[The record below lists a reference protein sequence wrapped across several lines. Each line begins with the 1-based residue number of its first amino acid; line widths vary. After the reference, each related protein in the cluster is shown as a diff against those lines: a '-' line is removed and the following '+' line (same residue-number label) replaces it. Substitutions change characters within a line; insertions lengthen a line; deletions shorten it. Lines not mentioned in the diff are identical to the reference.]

1 MPGFRPV
8 DPKQSFPELE
18 RRVLARWRERDVFAR
33 SLANREDAEVWS
45 FYEGPPT
52 ANGKPGSHHVLSRVF
67 KDVYPR
73 YRTMRGYRVPR
84 KAGWDCHGL
93 PVELEV
99 EKRLGISS
107 KGEIEEYGIA
117 EFNQRCRE
125 SVFEYVEEW
134 NRLTERIGFWI
145 DLDDPYVT
153 LDNEYI
159 ESVWWS
165 LRKLWDDERLYEGH
179 KVVPYCPRCG
189 TALSSHEVAL
199 GYEDVSDP
207 SIHVR
212 LEYVPSAAGDRP
224 GGAGREAPG
233 EGSSRT
239 ADSDRGAADDG
250 SAGAEEIGPLQPGDR
265 LLVWTTTPWT
275 LPGNV
280 AVAVGPEIEYV
291 RVRVGDEVL
300 VLAAELV
307 DRVLGRAGHG
317 SGNDA
322 GSTPDPSGA
331 GAGHEVLDR
340 FPGSDLVGRG
350 YRGPV
355 FALEDGGP
363 ADAFRVLAGDF
374 VTTEDGTGLV
384 HIAPAFGEDDY
395 RVAAENEIFDPTNAH
410 TLYNPVRPDGT
421 FDRRVI
427 GFEGDPVKDPDVT
440 TRLIANLRER
450 GLLFREQVYEHAYPH
465 CWRCATPLIYY
476 AKSSWYVATSQARD
490 DLLANNEQIGWR
502 PEHIKH
508 GRFGKWLESNVD
520 WALSRDRYWG
530 TPLPIWECAAEGCD
544 GRFCAGSV
552 AELAARA
559 RGEVPDDLHRPHIDA
574 VVLDCEDCGG
584 EMRRVESVI
593 DTWYDSG
600 AMPFAQFHYPFENE
614 QLFAERFPADF
625 ICEAI
630 DQTRGWFYTL
640 LAESTL
646 LFGESSY
653 RNCVCL
659 GLILDPEGQKM
670 SKSKGN
676 VVEPWEVIEA
686 HGADAFRWYYLTA
699 QQPWSGYRFSVDTV
713 GESVRQFLLTLWNTY
728 SFWVLYA
735 NAEGLTPADFPVRI
749 AHKDLPAAP
758 GRGSEGGSI
767 SDPSALTG
775 AEEAAVYG
783 DLDRWVLSR
792 LQATVATVREQMD
805 EFDCTAAGRAIAE
818 FVEQL
823 SNWYVRLSR
832 RRFWDGDRAAFAT
845 LRHCLL
851 ETAAMLAP
859 FTPFLADEI
868 HLNLTIGAD
877 PGADGTKTHAIG
889 GESAHRPPEELSVH
903 LRDFPEPDPAL
914 ADPELEAAMEAVRL
928 TVELGRA
935 ARAQARVK
943 MRQPLRRAVIVASDA
958 EREAISARAG
968 LVEAEL
974 NVKQLDFVAEESEL
988 VSYAVKP
995 NYRSLGP
1002 RFGKRMPQVAAAVA
1016 ALDPVH
1022 VAAVMAE
1029 GGQVGIAID
1038 GDEHALGADEVTLSL
1053 QPLEGYEVEA
1063 EAGHAVA
1070 LQLELDDELRRE
1082 GLAREIVHAVQN
1094 ARKEAGLEITDRIEL
1109 SLGGDEE
1116 LLAAARAHE
1125 DYIVG
1130 EVLATAIA
1138 YDAADGTTAKL
1149 DGRELSIS
1157 LKRS

>member
-1 MPGFRPV
+1 MSGFRPV

-18 RRVLARWRERDVFAR
+18 ERVLARWRERRVFER
-33 SLANREDAEVWS
+33 SLANREGAEVWS

-52 ANGKPGSHHVLSRVF
+52 ANGRPGSHHVLSRVF

-99 EKRLGISS
+99 EKQLGISS
-107 KGEIEEYGIA
+107 KQEIEEYGIA
-117 EFNQRCRE
+117 EFNRRCRE
-125 SVFEYVEEW
+125 SVFEYVEDW
-134 NRLTERIGFWI
+134 KRLTERIGFWI

-153 LDNEYI
+153 LEDDYI

-165 LRKLWDDERLYEGH
+165 LRRIWDDGRLYEGH

-199 GYEDVSDP
+199 GYEDVEDP
-207 SIHVR
+207 SIYVR
-212 LEYVPSAAGDRP
+212 FPLLG
-224 GGAGREAPG
+224 
-233 EGSSRT
+233 
-239 ADSDRGAADDG
+239 DDG
-250 SAGAEEIGPLQPGDR
+250 DAGES

-275 LPGNV
+275 LPGNEAV
-280 AVAVGPEIEYV
+280 AVAPDVTYV
-291 RVRVGDEVL
+291 KARVGGETLIMAEPL
-300 VLAAELV
+300 VE
-307 DRVLGRAGHG
+307 RVLGE
-317 SGNDA
+317 
-322 GSTPDPSGA
+322 GA
-331 GAGHEVLDR
+331 EIVDR
-340 FPGSDLVGRG
+340 LRGKDLVGRV
-350 YRGPV
+350 YAGPV
-355 FALEDGGP
+355 FANTVSP
-363 ADAFRVLAGDF
+363 AGSPFPVIAGDF
-374 VTTEDGTGLV
+374 VTTDDGTGLV

-395 RVAAENEIFDPTNAH
+395 QVAAENGIFDPTDH
-410 TLYNPVRPDGT
+410 GSLRLTVYGDGR
-421 FDRRVI
+421 FSGRVE
-427 GFEGDPVKDPDVT
+427 GFGGDFVKDPAVT
-440 TRLIANLRER
+440 RKLIDDLDRR

-465 CWRCATPLIYY
+465 CWRCGTPLLYY
-476 AKSSWYVATSQARD
+476 AQSSWYVATSQVRD
-490 DLLANNEQIGWR
+490 RMLANNEQIGWH

-530 TPLPIWECAAEGCD
+530 TPLPIWECQDDDCD

-552 AELAARA
+552 DDLRERA
-559 RGEVPDDLHRPHIDA
+559 RGEVPDDLHRPYIDE
-574 VVLDCEDCGG
+574 VVLDCEKCGG

-614 QLFAERFPADF
+614 ELFEERFPADF
-625 ICEAI
+625 VCEAI

-646 LFGESSY
+646 LFDTTSY

-676 VVEPWEVIEA
+676 VVEPWDVISA

-735 NAEGLTPADFPVRI
+735 NAENLTPADF
-749 AHKDLPAAP
+749 AAEP
-758 GRGSEGGSI
+758 KP
-767 SDPSALTG
+767 SD
-775 AEEAAVYG
+775 
-783 DLDRWVLSR
+783 DLDRWALSR
-792 LQATVATVREQMD
+792 LQATVSTVRDHMD
-805 EFDCTAAGRAIAE
+805 DFDCTTAGREIAA
-818 FVEQL
+818 FVEEL

-832 RRFWDGDRAAFAT
+832 RRFWEGDRAAFAT

-851 ETAAMLAP
+851 ETAALLAP

-868 HLNLTIGAD
+868 HLNLA
-877 PGADGTKTHAIG
+877 G
-889 GESAHRPPEELSVH
+889 GESEELGDMPDSVH
-903 LRDFPEPDPAL
+903 LRDFPDPDPAL
-914 ADPELEAAMEAVRL
+914 ADPELEAAMGAVRL

-935 ARAQARVK
+935 ARAQAKAKV
-943 MRQPLRRAVIVASDA
+943 RQPLRRAVIVANDA
-958 EREAISARAG
+958 EREAISARAE
-968 LVEAEL
+968 LVKSEL
-974 NVKQLDFVAEESEL
+974 NVKELDFVTEEAEL

-1002 RFGKRMPQVAAAVA
+1002 RFGKRMPQVAAAVE

-1022 VAAVMAE
+1022 VAKVMSD
-1029 GGQVGIAID
+1029 GGEVGISIE
-1038 GDEHALGADEVTLSL
+1038 GDEHTLAPDEVTLAL

-1094 ARKEAGLEITDRIEL
+1094 ARKAAGLEITDRIEL
-1109 SLGGDEE
+1109 ALGGDEE
-1116 LLAAARAHE
+1116 LLAAAREHQ
-1125 DYIVG
+1125 DYVAG
-1130 EVLATAIA
+1130 EVLATSLA
-1138 YDAADGTTAKL
+1138 YETAGGVTAKI
-1149 DGRELSIS
+1149 DGRELRIGIS
-1157 LKRS
+1157 PVSARR

>member
-8 DPKQSFPELE
+8 DAKQSFPELE
-18 RRVLARWRERDVFAR
+18 QRVLERWRERDVFGR
-33 SLANREDAEVWS
+33 SLSQREGAEIWS

-52 ANGKPGSHHVLSRVF
+52 ANGRPGSHHVFSRVF

-73 YRTMRGYRVPR
+73 YRSMCGYRVPR

-99 EKRLGISS
+99 EKQLGISS
-107 KGEIEEYGIA
+107 KQEIEDFGIA
-117 EFNQRCRE
+117 EFNKRCRE

-134 NRLTERIGFWI
+134 NRLTERIGFWV

-153 LDNEYI
+153 LDDSYI

-165 LRKLWDDERLYEGH
+165 LRQLWDEDRLYEGH

-199 GYEDVSDP
+199 GYQDVEDP
-207 SIHVR
+207 SIYVR
-212 LEYVPSAAGDRP
+212 FELL
-224 GGAGREAPG
+224 G
-233 EGSSRT
+233 E
-239 ADSDRGAADDG
+239 DG
-250 SAGAEEIGPLQPGDR
+250 SESGES

-280 AVAVGPEIEYV
+280 AVAVAPDVTYV
-291 RVRVGDEVL
+291 KARVGDETL
-300 VLAAELV
+300 ILAEPLLEK
-307 DRVLGRAGHG
+307 VLGEEV
-317 SGNDA
+317 
-322 GSTPDPSGA
+322 
-331 GAGHEVLDR
+331 EVLDR
-340 FPGSDLVGRG
+340 FPGSDLVGRR
-350 YRGPV
+350 YLGPI
-355 FALEDGGP
+355 FILEDGGP
-363 ADAFRVLAGDF
+363 PSAFQGPANAFQILAGDF

-395 RVAAENEIFDPTNAH
+395 AVAAENGIFDPTSH
-410 TLYNPVRPDGT
+410 GTLYNPVGLDGK
-421 FDRRVI
+421 FDGRVV
-427 GFEGDPVKDPDVT
+427 GFEGKFVKDPEVT
-440 TRLIANLRER
+440 RGLIADLDRR

-465 CWRCATPLIYY
+465 CWRCGTPLLYY
-476 AKSSWYVATSQARD
+476 AKSSWYVATSQVRD
-490 DLLANNEQIGWR
+490 RLLANNETIGWH
-502 PEHIKH
+502 PEHIKT
-508 GRFGKWLESNVD
+508 GRFGKWLEGNVD

-530 TPLPIWECAAEGCD
+530 TPLPIWECTGEDCD

-552 AELAARA
+552 AELRERA
-559 RGEVPDDLHRPHIDA
+559 RGEVPEDLHRPYIDE
-574 VVLDCEDCGG
+574 VTLDCEKCGG

-614 QLFAERFPADF
+614 ELFEERFPADF

-646 LFGESSY
+646 LFDTSSY

-659 GLILDPEGQKM
+659 GLILDLEGQKM

-676 VVEPWEVIEA
+676 VVEPWEVIDA

-735 NAEGLTPADFPVRI
+735 NAENLTPGDF
-749 AHKDLPAAP
+749 H
-758 GRGSEGGSI
+758 
-767 SDPSALTG
+767 DPP
-775 AEEAAVYG
+775 EATE
-783 DLDRWVLSR
+783 DLDRWALSK
-792 LQATVATVREQMD
+792 LQSTIATVRERMD

-818 FVEQL
+818 YVEEL

-832 RRFWDGDRAAFAT
+832 RRFWEGDRAAFAT

-851 ETAAMLAP
+851 ETAALLAP

-868 HLNLTIGAD
+868 HLNLA
-877 PGADGTKTHAIG
+877 G
-889 GESAHRPPEELSVH
+889 GDDEELGELPDSVH
-903 LRDFPEPDPAL
+903 LRDFPVPDPAL
-914 ADPELEAAMEAVRL
+914 SDPDLEAAMEAVRL

-935 ARAQARVK
+935 ARAQAKAKV
-943 MRQPLRRAVIVASDA
+943 RQPLRRAVIVASDA
-958 EREAISARAG
+958 EREAIEARAD
-968 LVEAEL
+968 LVTAEL
-974 NVKQLDFVAEESEL
+974 NVKELDFVSEEADL

-995 NYRSLGP
+995 NYRALGP
-1002 RFGKRMPQVAAAVA
+1002 RFGKRMPQVAAAVE

-1022 VAAVMAE
+1022 VAKVMAD
-1029 GGQVGIAID
+1029 GGEVGINVD
-1038 GDEHALGADEVTLSL
+1038 GDEHTIGPDEVTLAL
-1053 QPLEGYEVEA
+1053 QPLDGYEVEA

-1094 ARKEAGLEITDRIEL
+1094 ARKAAGLDISDRIEL
-1109 SLGGDEE
+1109 RLGGDDD

-1125 DYIVG
+1125 PYIAG
-1130 EVLATAIA
+1130 EVLATAVA
-1138 YDAADGTTAKL
+1138 YDAAEIAPVRV
-1149 DGRELSIS
+1149 DGRDLRIALS
-1157 LKRS
+1157 RV

>member
-1 MPGFRPV
+1 MPGFKPV
-8 DPKQSFPELE
+8 DPRQSFPELE
-18 RRVLARWRERDVFAR
+18 ERVLARWRERDVFER

-52 ANGKPGSHHVLSRVF
+52 ANGRPGSHHVLSRVF

-73 YRTMRGYRVPR
+73 YRTMQGYRVPR

-99 EKRLGISS
+99 EKELGISS
-107 KGEIEEYGIA
+107 KQEIEEYGIA
-117 EFNQRCRE
+117 RFNERCRA

-153 LDNEYI
+153 LEDDYI

-165 LRKLWDDERLYEGH
+165 LRKLWDDGRLYEGH

-199 GYEDVSDP
+199 GYQDVSDP
-207 SIHVR
+207 SVYVR
-212 LEYVPSAAGDRP
+212 FPLLAE
-224 GGAGREAPG
+224 
-233 EGSSRT
+233 
-239 ADSDRGAADDG
+239 DG
-250 SAGAEEIGPLQPGDR
+250 SEAGES

-275 LPGNV
+275 LPGNEAV
-280 AVAVGPEIEYV
+280 AVAPDVTYV
-291 RVRVGDEVL
+291 RAFVDGETLIVAEPLVEKVL
-300 VLAAELV
+300 GEAAEI
-307 DRVLGRAGHG
+307 A
-317 SGNDA
+317 
-322 GSTPDPSGA
+322 
-331 GAGHEVLDR
+331 ER
-340 FPGSDLVGRG
+340 FPGSELVGRH
-350 YRGPV
+350 YKGPV
-355 FALEDGGP
+355 FALSDREPGGFP
-363 ADAFRVLAGDF
+363 AIAGDF

-395 RVAAENEIFDPTNAH
+395 RVAAENELFDPTDH
-410 TLYNPVRPDGT
+410 GSLYNPVGLDGR
-421 FDRRVI
+421 FDRRVA
-427 GFEGDPVKDPDVT
+427 GFEGKFVKADEVA
-440 TRLIANLRER
+440 RALIDDLDRR

-465 CWRCATPLIYY
+465 CWRCGTPLLYY

-490 DLLANNEQIGWR
+490 QLLANNEGIGWH

-508 GRFGKWLESNVD
+508 GRFGKWLENNVD

-530 TPLPIWECAAEGCD
+530 TPLPIWECSAAGCD

-552 AELAARA
+552 AELRERA
-559 RGEVPDDLHRPHIDA
+559 GGEVPDDLHRPHIDA
-574 VVLDCEDCGG
+574 VAVECEKCGG

-614 QLFAERFPADF
+614 ELFEERFPADF

-646 LFGESSY
+646 LFDASSY

-676 VVEPWEVIEA
+676 VVEPWDVIAA

-699 QQPWSGYRFSVDTV
+699 QQPWAGYRFSVETV

-735 NAEGLTPADFPVRI
+735 NAEDLGPSDFRG
-749 AHKDLPAAP
+749 AP
-758 GRGSEGGSI
+758 EP
-767 SDPSALTG
+767 SD
-775 AEEAAVYG
+775 
-783 DLDRWVLSR
+783 DLDRWALSK
-792 LQATVATVREQMD
+792 LQATVASVAGHMD
-805 EFDCTAAGRAIAE
+805 SFDCTAAGREVAE
-818 FVEQL
+818 FVEEL

-832 RRFWDGDRAAFAT
+832 RRFWEGDRAAFGT

-851 ETAAMLAP
+851 EVAALLAP

-868 HLNLTIGAD
+868 HLNLA
-877 PGADGTKTHAIG
+877 G
-889 GESAHRPPEELSVH
+889 GESQDLGELPDSVH
-903 LRDFPEPDPAL
+903 LRDFPRVDPAL
-914 ADPELEAAMEAVRL
+914 ADRDLEVAMEAVRL

-935 ARAQARVK
+935 ARAQAKAK

-958 EREAISARAG
+958 EREAISARAD
-968 LVEAEL
+968 LVKAEL
-974 NVKQLDFVAEESEL
+974 NVKELDFVNEESEL

-1002 RFGKRMPQVAAAVA
+1002 RFGKRMPQVAAAVG

-1022 VAAVMAE
+1022 VARVMTE
-1029 GGQVGIAID
+1029 GGEVGINVD
-1038 GDEHALGADEVTLSL
+1038 GDEHALGPEELTLSL

-1070 LQLELDDELRRE
+1070 LQLDLDDELRRE

-1094 ARKEAGLEITDRIEL
+1094 ARKEAGLEITDRIAL
-1109 SLGGDEE
+1109 RLGGDEE
-1116 LLAAARAHE
+1116 LLTAAKEHQPYLA
-1125 DYIVG
+1125 G
-1130 EVLATAIA
+1130 EVLATSVT
-1138 YDAADGTTAKL
+1138 YDAADAGPL
-1149 DGRELSIS
+1149 RIDGHDLNIDVTRA
-1157 LKRS
+1157 

>member
-1 MPGFRPV
+1 VTGFSPV
-8 DPKQSFPELE
+8 DPKQPFPQLE
-18 RRVLARWRERDVFAR
+18 ERVLARWREGDVFSR
-33 SLANREDAEVWS
+33 SLAARKGAEVWS

-52 ANGKPGSHHVLSRVF
+52 ANGRPGSHHVLARVF

-73 YRTMRGYRVPR
+73 YKTMCGYRVPR

-99 EKRLGISS
+99 EKQLGISS
-107 KGEIEEYGIA
+107 KQEIEEFGIA
-117 EFNQRCRE
+117 EFNRRCRE

-145 DLDDPYVT
+145 DLDHPYVT
-153 LDNEYI
+153 LEDDYI

-189 TALSSHEVAL
+189 TALSSHEVAQ
-199 GYEDVSDP
+199 GYKDVEDP
-207 SIHVR
+207 SIYVR
-212 LEYVPSAAGDRP
+212 FPLLG
-224 GGAGREAPG
+224 
-233 EGSSRT
+233 
-239 ADSDRGAADDG
+239 DDG
-250 SAGAEEIGPLQPGDR
+250 GEAGES

-280 AVAVGPEIEYV
+280 AVAVAPGVTYV
-291 RVRVGDEVL
+291 RARVGDETLILAEPL
-300 VLAAELV
+300 VEK
-307 DRVLGRAGHG
+307 VLGE
-317 SGNDA
+317 
-322 GSTPDPSGA
+322 GA
-331 GAGHEVLDR
+331 EILDR
-340 FPGSDLVGRG
+340 FPGSELLGRR

-355 FALEDGGP
+355 FELADGGP

-384 HIAPAFGEDDY
+384 HLAPAFGEDDY
-395 RVAAENEIFDPTNAH
+395 AVAAADGLFDPTVH
-410 TLYNPVRPDGT
+410 GSLYNPVGLDGR
-421 FDRRVI
+421 FDGRVA
-427 GFEGDPVKDPDVT
+427 GFEDRFVKDPET
-440 TRLIANLRER
+440 TAALIADLERR
-450 GLLFREQVYEHAYPH
+450 GLLFRAQVYEHAYPH
-465 CWRCATPLIYY
+465 CWRCGTPLLYY

-490 DLLANNEQIGWR
+490 SLLANNERIGWH
-502 PEHIKH
+502 PEHIKD
-508 GRFGKWLESNVD
+508 GRFGKWLENNVD

-530 TPLPIWECAAEGCD
+530 TPLPIWECSGEGCD

-552 AELAARA
+552 AELRE
-559 RGEVPDDLHRPHIDA
+559 RSGGEVPDDLHRPYIDE
-574 VVLDCEDCGG
+574 VTVDCEKCGG

-614 QLFAERFPADF
+614 AEFEQRFPADF

-646 LFGESSY
+646 LFDTTSY

-659 GLILDPEGQKM
+659 GHIQDSEGQKM

-676 VVEPWEVIEA
+676 VVEPWDVIDA

-699 QQPWSGYRFSVDTV
+699 QQPWSGYRFSVETV

-735 NAEGLTPADFPVRI
+735 NAEGLGPEDFRGAPEAD
-749 AHKDLPAAP
+749 
-758 GRGSEGGSI
+758 
-767 SDPSALTG
+767 T
-775 AEEAAVYG
+775 
-783 DLDRWVLSR
+783 DLDRWALSR
-792 LQATVATVREQMD
+792 LQATTTTVRERMD
-805 EFDCTAAGRAIAE
+805 EFDCTTAGRTIAE
-818 FVEQL
+818 FVEEL

-851 ETAAMLAP
+851 ETAALLAP
-859 FTPFLADEI
+859 FVPFLADEV
-868 HLNLTIGAD
+868 HANLAGGAA
-877 PGADGTKTHAIG
+877 GETDGL
-889 GESAHRPPEELSVH
+889 PDSVH
-903 LRDFPEPDPAL
+903 LRDYPEPDAAL
-914 ADPELEAAMEAVRL
+914 ADPELEAGMAAVRL

-935 ARAQARVK
+935 ARAQAKAKV
-943 MRQPLRRAVIVASDA
+943 RQPLRRAVIVANEA
-958 EREAISARAG
+958 ERTAIEARAE
-968 LVEAEL
+968 LVTAEL
-974 NVKQLDFVAEESEL
+974 NVKELDFVSDEGEL
-988 VSYAVKP
+988 VTYTAKP

-1002 RFGKRMPQVAAAVA
+1002 RFGKRMPQVAAAIE
-1016 ALDPVH
+1016 ALDAAH
-1022 VAAVMAE
+1022 VAQVMAN
-1029 GGQVGIAID
+1029 GGEVGINVE
-1038 GDEHALGADEVTLSL
+1038 GDEHTLGPDEVTLAL

-1082 GLAREIVHAVQN
+1082 GLAREIVHAVQI

-1109 SLGGDEE
+1109 GLGGDAE

-1125 DYIVG
+1125 PYVAG
-1130 EVLATAIA
+1130 EVLATAVA
-1138 YDAADGTTAKL
+1138 YDRAEGGSSAKI
-1149 DGRELSIS
+1149 DGRELVIAIS
-1157 LKRS
+1157 RSAA

>member
-1 MPGFRPV
+1 MPGFKPV

-18 RRVLARWRERDVFAR
+18 QRVLARWRERDVFNR
-33 SLANREDAEVWS
+33 SLANREGAEVWS

-99 EKRLGISS
+99 EKELGIGS
-107 KGEIEEYGIA
+107 KQEIEEYGIA

-165 LRKLWDDERLYEGH
+165 LRRLWDDERLYEGH

-199 GYEDVSDP
+199 GYEDVEDP
-207 SIHVR
+207 SIYIKIP
-212 LEYVPSAAGDRP
+212 LASSASATPEESDMDPSSLPRP
-224 GGAGREAPG
+224 GAS
-233 EGSSRT
+233 GSTLR
-239 ADSDRGAADDG
+239 
-250 SAGAEEIGPLQPGDR
+250 PGDQ

-275 LPGNV
+275 LPGNEAV
-280 AVAVGPEIEYV
+280 AVAPDVTYV
-291 RVRVGDEVL
+291 RAKVGDEVL
-300 VLAAELV
+300 ILAEALV
-307 DRVLGRAGHG
+307 ERVLGEGVEIA
-317 SGNDA
+317 
-322 GSTPDPSGA
+322 
-331 GAGHEVLDR
+331 DR
-340 FPGSDLVGRG
+340 FPGSDLVGRH
-350 YRGPV
+350 YEGPV
-355 FALEDGGP
+355 FALSDREPGGFP
-363 ADAFRVLAGDF
+363 VLAGDF

-395 RVAAENEIFDPTNAH
+395 AVAAENGIFDPTDHAS
-410 TLYNPVRPDGT
+410 LYNPVGLDGK
-421 FDRRVI
+421 FDRRVV
-427 GFEGDPVKDPDVT
+427 GFEGRFVKDPEVT
-440 TRLIANLRER
+440 AALIEDLRGR
-450 GLLFREQVYEHAYPH
+450 GLLFREQVYEHSYPH
-465 CWRCATPLIYY
+465 CWRCGTPLLYY

-490 DLLANNEQIGWR
+490 QLLANNEGIGWH

-530 TPLPIWECAAEGCD
+530 TPLPIWECGGEDCD

-552 AELAARA
+552 AELRERA
-559 RGEVPDDLHRPHIDA
+559 GGEVPDDLHRPHIDA
-574 VVLDCEDCGG
+574 VTVECEKCGG

-614 QLFAERFPADF
+614 ELFAERFPADF

-653 RNCVCL
+653 KNCVCL

-676 VVEPWEVIEA
+676 VVEPWDVIAA

-735 NAEGLTPADFPVRI
+735 NAEDLGPEDFHGAPEPAD
-749 AHKDLPAAP
+749 
-758 GRGSEGGSI
+758 
-767 SDPSALTG
+767 
-775 AEEAAVYG
+775 
-783 DLDRWVLSR
+783 DLDRWALSK
-792 LQATVATVREQMD
+792 LQATVASVSEHMD
-805 EFDCTAAGRAIAE
+805 GFDCTAAGREIAA
-818 FVEQL
+818 FVEEL

-832 RRFWDGDRAAFAT
+832 RRFWEGDRAAFAT

-851 ETAAMLAP
+851 ETAALLAP

-868 HLNLTIGAD
+868 HLNLA
-877 PGADGTKTHAIG
+877 G
-889 GESAHRPPEELSVH
+889 GEAETLGELPDSVH
-903 LRDFPEPDPAL
+903 LRDFPQADPAL
-914 ADPELEAAMEAVRL
+914 ADPDLEAAMKAVRL

-935 ARAQARVK
+935 ARAQAKAK
-943 MRQPLRRAVIVASDA
+943 MRQPLRKAVIVANDA
-958 EREAISARAG
+958 EREAISARAE
-968 LVEAEL
+968 LVRAEL
-974 NVKQLDFVAEESEL
+974 NVKELNFVTEEAEL

-1002 RFGKRMPQVAAAVA
+1002 RFGKRMPQVAAAIE
-1016 ALDPVH
+1016 ALDPDH
-1022 VAAVMAE
+1022 VAKVLSAGIGAE
-1029 GGQVGIAID
+1029 IDVAGERIGINVD
-1038 GDEHALGADEVTLSL
+1038 GDEHTLAADEVTLSL

-1070 LQLELDDELRRE
+1070 LQLELDDELRQE

-1094 ARKEAGLEITDRIEL
+1094 ARKEAGLEITDRIAL

-1125 DYIVG
+1125 AYISG
-1130 EVLATAIA
+1130 EVLATEIS
-1138 YDAADGTTAKL
+1138 YDATDGVSAKL
-1149 DGRELSIS
+1149 DGKELQIAV
-1157 LKRS
+1157 KRSDAPRTRCP

>member
-1 MPGFRPV
+1 MPGFKPV
-8 DPKQSFPELE
+8 DTKQSFPELE
-18 RRVLARWRERDVFAR
+18 EQVLARWRERNVFNR
-33 SLANREDAEVWS
+33 SLAKREDAEVWS

-52 ANGKPGSHHVLSRVF
+52 ANGRPGSHHVLARVF
-67 KDVYPR
+67 KDIYPR
-73 YRTMRGYRVPR
+73 YKSMCGYRVPR

-99 EKRLGISS
+99 EKELGISS
-107 KGEIEEYGIA
+107 KQEIEEYGIA
-117 EFNQRCRE
+117 EFNKRCRE

-153 LDNEYI
+153 LDNDYI

-165 LRKLWDDERLYEGH
+165 LRELWDSDRLYEGH

-199 GYEDVSDP
+199 GYKDVEDP
-207 SIHVR
+207 SIYVR
-212 LEYVPSAAGDRP
+212 FPLLD
-224 GGAGREAPG
+224 
-233 EGSSRT
+233 
-239 ADSDRGAADDG
+239 
-250 SAGAEEIGPLQPGDR
+250 AENES

-275 LPGNV
+275 LPGNQAV
-280 AVAVGPEIEYV
+280 AVAPDITYAKA
-291 RVRVGDEVL
+291 RVDGETLILAKPL
-300 VLAAELV
+300 VE
-307 DRVLGRAGHG
+307 RVLGEGVEIVDELEG
-317 SGNDA
+317 S
-322 GSTPDPSGA
+322 
-331 GAGHEVLDR
+331 E
-340 FPGSDLVGRG
+340 LVGRS
-350 YRGPV
+350 YLGPV
-355 FALEDGGP
+355 FALNDQEPGGFP
-363 ADAFRVLAGDF
+363 VISGDF

-395 RVAAENEIFDPTNAH
+395 TVAAENGIFDPTQH
-410 TLYNPVRPDGT
+410 GSLYNPVGLDGH
-421 FDRRVI
+421 FDRRVV
-427 GFEGDPVKDPDVT
+427 GFEGKFVKDPEVT
-440 TRLIANLRER
+440 RELIADLDKR

-465 CWRCATPLIYY
+465 CWRCGTPLLYY
-476 AKSSWYVATSQARD
+476 AKSSWYIATSQARD
-490 DLLANNEQIGWR
+490 QLLANNEEIGWH

-508 GRFGKWLESNVD
+508 GRFGKWLENNVD

-530 TPLPIWECAAEGCD
+530 TPLPIWECTGVQCD

-552 AELAARA
+552 EDLRERA
-559 RGEVPDDLHRPHIDA
+559 KGDVPDDLHRPYIDEVA
-574 VVLDCEDCGG
+574 IDCEKCGG

-614 QLFAERFPADF
+614 ELFKERFPADF
-625 ICEAI
+625 ICEAL

-659 GLILDPEGQKM
+659 GLILDPDGQKM

-676 VVEPWEVIEA
+676 VVEPGDVISV

-735 NAEGLTPADFPVRI
+735 NAENLGPEDFS
-749 AHKDLPAAP
+749 AP
-758 GRGSEGGSI
+758 PEPSE
-767 SDPSALTG
+767 
-775 AEEAAVYG
+775 
-783 DLDRWVLSR
+783 DLDRWALSR
-792 LQATVATVREQMD
+792 LQATVATVRERMD
-805 EFDCTAAGRAIAE
+805 EFDCTTAGKAIAE
-818 FVEQL
+818 FVEEL

-832 RRFWDGDRAAFAT
+832 RRFWDGDRVAFAT

-851 ETAAMLAP
+851 ETAALLAP

-868 HLNLTIGAD
+868 HLNLA
-877 PGADGTKTHAIG
+877 G
-889 GESAHRPPEELSVH
+889 GEAEELGGRPDSVH
-903 LRDFPEPDPAL
+903 LRDFPAADPKL
-914 ADPELEAAMEAVRL
+914 ADPELEAAMEAVRR

-935 ARAQARVK
+935 ARAQAKAKV
-943 MRQPLRRAVIVASDA
+943 RQPLRRAVIVANDT
-958 EREAISARAG
+958 EREAISAHAE
-968 LVEAEL
+968 LVKAEL
-974 NVKQLDFVAEESEL
+974 NVKELDFVTEEAEL

-995 NYRSLGP
+995 NYRALGP
-1002 RFGKRMPQVAAAVA
+1002 RFGKRMPQVAAAVE

-1022 VAAVMAE
+1022 VAAVMAD
-1029 GGQVGIAID
+1029 GGEVGINVD
-1038 GDEHALGADEVTLSL
+1038 GDEHALGPDELTLAL

-1082 GLAREIVHAVQN
+1082 GLAREIVHAVQI

-1109 SLGGDEE
+1109 SLGGDAD
-1116 LLAAARAHE
+1116 LLDAARSHE
-1125 DYIVG
+1125 VYLAG
-1130 EVLATAIA
+1130 EVLAISVA
-1138 YDAADGTTAKL
+1138 YDSPDGIVAKI
-1149 DGRELSIS
+1149 DGSELVIS
-1157 LKRS
+1157 VTHA

>member
-1 MPGFRPV
+1 
-8 DPKQSFPELE
+8 
-18 RRVLARWRERDVFAR
+18 VLARWRERDVFNR
-33 SLANREDAEVWS
+33 SLANREGAEVWS

-52 ANGKPGSHHVLSRVF
+52 ANGRPGSHHVLSRVF

-99 EKRLGISS
+99 EKELGIGS
-107 KGEIEEYGIA
+107 KQEVEEYGIA
-117 EFNQRCRE
+117 EFNQRCRD

-153 LDNEYI
+153 LEDDYI

-199 GYEDVSDP
+199 GYKDVEDP
-207 SIHVR
+207 SIYVR
-212 LEYVPSAAGDRP
+212 FPLL
-224 GGAGREAPG
+224 G
-233 EGSSRT
+233 E
-239 ADSDRGAADDG
+239 DG
-250 SAGAEEIGPLQPGDR
+250 SETGES

-275 LPGNV
+275 LPGNEAV
-280 AVAVGPEIEYV
+280 AVAPDVTYV
-291 RVRVGDEVL
+291 RAKLEEEVL
-300 VLAAELV
+300 ILAEPLVERVLGEGAQIAGTLSGAELV
-307 DRVLGRAGHG
+307 GR
-317 SGNDA
+317 SY
-322 GSTPDPSGA
+322 S
-331 GAGHEVLDR
+331 
-340 FPGSDLVGRG
+340 
-350 YRGPV
+350 GPV
-355 FALEDGGP
+355 FALSDREPGGFP
-363 ADAFRVLAGDF
+363 VIAGDF

-395 RVAAENEIFDPTNAH
+395 AVAAENELFDPTSH
-410 TLYNPVRPDGT
+410 GTLYNPVRPDGH
-421 FDRRVI
+421 FDNRVA
-427 GFEGDPVKDPDVT
+427 GFEGRFVKAPEVT
-440 TRLIANLRER
+440 RALIDDLDAR

-465 CWRCATPLIYY
+465 CWRCGTALLYY

-490 DLLANNEQIGWR
+490 RLLAGNEQIGWH

-508 GRFGKWLESNVD
+508 GRFGKWLENNVD

-530 TPLPIWECAAEGCD
+530 TPLPIWECGGEGCD

-552 AELAARA
+552 AELRERA
-559 RGEVPDDLHRPHIDA
+559 KGDVPGDLHRPYIDE
-574 VVLDCEDCGG
+574 VTVECERCGG
-584 EMRRVESVI
+584 EMRRVDSVI

-614 QLFAERFPADF
+614 ELFEERFPADF
-625 ICEAI
+625 VCEAI

-646 LFGESSY
+646 LFDTPSY

-676 VVEPWEVIEA
+676 VVEPWDVIA
-686 HGADAFRWYYLTA
+686 THGADAFRWYYLNA

-735 NAEGLTPADFPVRI
+735 NAENLSPDDFRG
-749 AHKDLPAAP
+749 AP
-758 GRGSEGGSI
+758 EP
-767 SDPSALTG
+767 SD
-775 AEEAAVYG
+775 
-783 DLDRWVLSR
+783 DLDRWALSR
-792 LQATVATVREQMD
+792 LQATVASVAEHMD
-805 EFDCTAAGRAIAE
+805 GFDCTAAGREIAE
-818 FVEQL
+818 FVEEL

-851 ETAAMLAP
+851 ETVALLAP
-859 FTPFLADEI
+859 FVPFLADEI
-868 HLNLTIGAD
+868 HLNLA
-877 PGADGTKTHAIG
+877 G
-889 GESAHRPPEELSVH
+889 GEAEALGELPDSVH
-903 LRDFPEPDPAL
+903 LRDFPTPDAAL
-914 ADPELEAAMEAVRL
+914 VDAGLETAMRAVRL

-935 ARAQARVK
+935 ARAQAKAKV
-943 MRQPLRRAVIVASDA
+943 RQPLRRAVIVANDA
-958 EREAISARAG
+958 EREAISARAE
-968 LVEAEL
+968 LVKAEL
-974 NVKQLDFVAEESEL
+974 NVKELDFVEEESEL

-1022 VAAVMAE
+1022 VAAVMSE
-1029 GGQVGIAID
+1029 GGEVGINID
-1038 GDEHALGADEVTLSL
+1038 GDEHALGPDEVTLSL
-1053 QPLEGYEVEA
+1053 QPLDGYEVEA

-1109 SLGGDEE
+1109 GLSGDEE
-1116 LLAAARAHE
+1116 LLAAAREHQP
-1125 DYIVG
+1125 YIAG
-1130 EVLATAIA
+1130 EVLATSVGYGAGA
-1138 YDAADGTTAKL
+1138 GVTAEL
-1149 DGRELSIS
+1149 DGRELRIS
-1157 LKRS
+1157 LS